1 MALSAGADDSDID
14 KITWQ
19 NACRF
24 LNWDPFAEVPESD
37 ATVGALRARAQDVDT
52 SIRSRKEWA
61 ALYER
66 ESGHRSGTAA
76 GASPQP

>member
-1 MALSAGADDSDID
+1 AGATDEEID

-24 LNWDPFAEVPESD
+24 FNWDPFAEIPKER
-37 ATVGALRARAQDVDT
+37 ATVGARRAIATDVDT

-61 ALYER
+61 RLYAQR
-66 ESGHRSGTAA
+66 QTT
-76 GASPQP
+76 